1 MEKNLKFLLFVLAGS
16 LFLFL
21 GCKKDH
27 VNKTTPTTFTLN
39 VTASPSEGVVTG
51 YFFAS
56 GDPTTSGT
64 FKMAIQ
70 TVGDS
75 LHCSQ
80 TLADPKGTIVI
91 RSDCS
96 TTSMQGKW
104 FVTDG
109 TDAYWNLEGKGTLI
123 MDFPANAPAVE
134 ALTGVTWRK

>member
-1 MEKNLKFLLFVLAGS
+1 MEKNLKFLLLVLAGS

-39 VTASPSEGVVTG
+39 TTAVLSEGEETG

-64 FKMAIQ
+64 YRMIIQ
-70 TVGDS
+70 VDGDS

-80 TLADPKGTIVI
+80 TLTDPKGTIVI
-91 RSDCS
+91 QSDCS
-96 TTSMQGKW
+96 LASNEGKW

-123 MDFPANAPAVE
+123 MEFPTNAPGVE
-134 ALTGVTWRK
+134 ALRGVTWRN